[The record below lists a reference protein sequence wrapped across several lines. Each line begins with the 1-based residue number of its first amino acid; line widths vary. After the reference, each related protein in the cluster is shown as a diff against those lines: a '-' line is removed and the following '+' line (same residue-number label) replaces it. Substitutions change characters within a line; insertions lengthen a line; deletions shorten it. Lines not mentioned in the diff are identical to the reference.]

1 MKKIIATV
9 LAMVMAL
16 ALCTTAFAAS
26 SYVLY
31 DEDKEAVTDA
41 NDAKVMVV
49 KTAASSKDKTTVYYS
64 LMDGDD
70 TTAIYVPATADDFT
84 NYVEN
89 NYVKEVTGASD
100 AMTEAEIAAAVT
112 YVGKLTKKVEK
123 SPEDAEISCTTSL
136 YAEDVYVDAKDVI
149 YVADEDG
156 DAMLLNGVIIKV
168 TSDEDAVAAVVQQ
181 GSHLWIKGDKVS
193 DGVYNVKCAIC
204 GATSVAYQTLKL
216 AGTNTVV
223 KYDQNVGIDTANELD
238 KTYEGELLGNG
249 WYVATAKTATSTTT
263 GTSSPKTFDAGIA
276 MYVGMALT
284 SVAGSAVVIGK
295 KKEF

>member
-26 SYVLY
+26 EYVLY
-31 DEDKEAVTDA
+31 GKDKKAITDG
-41 NDAKVMVV
+41 DAKVMVT
-49 KTAASSKDKTTVYYS
+49 KTDASSKNSTTLYYE
-64 LMDGDD
+64 DEAGNYY
-70 TTAIYVPATADDFT
+70 IPATKDTFT
-84 NYVEN
+84 NYVEG
-89 NYVKEVTGASD
+89 NYVKKLNADDVD
-100 AMTEAEIAAAVT
+100 AIADYIT
-112 YVGKLTKKVEK
+112 YEGKLTKKLDKSSDKVERN
-123 SPEDAEISCTTSL
+123 CTTN
-136 YAEDVYVDAKDVI
+136 VY
-149 YVADEDG
+149 DEDIYLDKDNKMYVEEDGG
-156 DAMLLNGVIIKV
+156 DPMLFDGVILHV
-168 TSDEDAVAAVVQQ
+168 SDDVSAVVDM

-204 GATSVAYQTLKL
+204 GATSVAYETLKL
-216 AGTNTVV
+216 AGSTATVEYV
-223 KYDQNVGIDTANELD
+223 LQDGIDTANDMD
-238 KTYEGELLGNG
+238 KAYEGELLANG
-249 WYVATAKTATSTTT
+249 WYVATAKTADTKTD